1 MSDRHTRYWI
11 DVYRTALRYYGIETK
26 ELKKPTE
33 KSVERLRKEW
43 SKQKDKHDEALNVRE
58 AYRQQIEIEKQQADF
73 REQER
78 DENYRTITAGNMHD
92 EAWDIIYGF
101 IDTINR
107 LHEDTMTE
115 VARAENNDVG
125 VEKQY
130 AILAE
135 SKQLLRTYMGY
146 YEDLVTTIGTM
157 LDEVGNNPE
166 PVAEAIKRNG
176 ELDYVE
182 AISLVPP
189 SGITINFRNTV
200 INMMAIWKTVIAEA
214 RETEAN
220 NSGI

>member
-1 MSDRHTRYWI
+1 MSDRHTRYWF
-11 DVYRTALRYYGIETK
+11 DVYRTALRHFGVETK
-26 ELKKPTE
+26 ELKKPTM

-43 SKQKDKHDEALNVRE
+43 NKQKDKHDEQLNVRE
-58 AYRQQIEIEKQQADF
+58 IYRQQIELEKQQADF

-78 DENYRTITAGNMHD
+78 DENYRTITADNMHD

-107 LHEDTMTE
+107 LYQDAIENISG
-115 VARAENNDVG
+115 AENQETG
-125 VEKQY
+125 IEKQY
-130 AILAE
+130 HIIAGNKPLIR
-135 SKQLLRTYMGY
+135 SFVGY
-146 YEDLVTTIGTM
+146 YEGLVTLIGSM
-157 LDEVGNNPE
+157 LDDVGNNPE

-189 SGITINFRNTV
+189 SGVMINFRNTV
-200 INMMAIWKTVIAEA
+200 INMNAIWKSVIAEA
-214 RETEAN
+214 REIQAN

>member
-11 DVYRTALRYYGIETK
+11 DVYRTALRHFGIETK
-26 ELKKPTE
+26 ELKKPTI

-43 SKQKDKHDEALNVRE
+43 NKQKNKHDDVLGVRE
-58 AYRQQIEIEKQQADF
+58 VYRQQIEIEKQQADF

-78 DENYRTITAGNMHD
+78 DENYRTITADNMHD
-92 EAWDIIYGF
+92 EAWDTIYGF

-107 LHEDTMTE
+107 LHEDVMTE
-115 VARAENNDVG
+115 VSRAENNEVG

-135 SKQLLRTYMGY
+135 NKQLLKNYMGY
-146 YEDLVTTIGTM
+146 YEQLVVTIGSM
-157 LDEVGNNPE
+157 LDQVGNNPE

-189 SGITINFRNTV
+189 SGIQMNFRNTV
-200 INMMAIWKTVIAEA
+200 INMMSIWREVINEA
-214 RETEAN
+214 RNYNADN
-220 NSGI
+220 NGI

>member
-1 MSDRHTRYWI
+1 MSDRHTRYWF
-11 DVYRTALRYYGIETK
+11 DVYRTALRHFGIETK
-26 ELKKPTE
+26 ELKKPTI

-43 SKQKDKHDEALNVRE
+43 NKQKDKHEESLNVRE
-58 AYRQQIEIEKQQADF
+58 IYRQQVEIEKQQADF

-78 DENYRTITAGNMHD
+78 DENYRTITADNMHD

-107 LHEDTMTE
+107 LHEDVMTE
-115 VARAENNDVG
+115 VSRAENNEVG

-135 SKQLLRTYMGY
+135 SKQILKNYMEY
-146 YEDLVTTIGTM
+146 YEQLVTTIGSM
-157 LDEVGNNPE
+157 LDQVGNNPE

-189 SGITINFRNTV
+189 SGIQMNFRNTIINMLSIWREV
-200 INMMAIWKTVIAEA
+200 INEA
-214 RETEAN
+214 RNREAE

>member
-1 MSDRHTRYWI
+1 MSDRHTRYWF
-11 DVYRTALRYYGIETK
+11 DVYRTALRHFGIETK
-26 ELKKPTE
+26 ELKKPTI

-43 SKQKDKHDEALNVRE
+43 NKQKNQHDDVLSVRE
-58 AYRQQIEIEKQQADF
+58 TYRQQIELEKQQADF

-78 DENYRTITAGNMHD
+78 DENYRTITADNMHD
-92 EAWDIIYGF
+92 EAWDTIYGF

-107 LHEDTMTE
+107 LHEDVMTE
-115 VARAENNDVG
+115 VSRAENNEVG

-135 SKQLLRTYMGY
+135 SKQILKNYMGY
-146 YEDLVTTIGTM
+146 YEQLIVTIGSM
-157 LDEVGNNPE
+157 LDQVGNNPE

-189 SGITINFRNTV
+189 SGIQMHFRNTIINMLSIWREV
-200 INMMAIWKTVIAEA
+200 INEA
-214 RETEAN
+214 RNYNADN
-220 NSGI
+220 NGI